1 MLYLVLELKMIIKIF
16 DLVHVVDL
24 GPCMEKM
31 NVHQAKTHFSAILEK
46 AHNGEVV
53 IIAKAGKPYARLM
66 PLDTHCLLWWWSA
79 DSELSDA
86 VRSLSENPV
95 NTIIVSAASAWEISA
110 KTRISHIL

>member
-53 IIAKAGKPYARLM
+53 IIAKAGRMRAYAAGYAL
-66 PLDTHCLLWWWSA
+66 P
-79 DSELSDA
+79 
-86 VRSLSENPV
+86 PV
-95 NTIIVSAASAWEISA
+95 VVVG
-110 KTRISHIL
+110 

>member
-24 GPCMEKM
+24 GTCMEKI

-46 AHNGEVV
+46 ARMR
-53 IIAKAGKPYARLM
+53 AFM

-79 DSELSDA
+79 ESELSDA